1 MSNCL
6 LRAAIQINGNHIIEM
21 LGGNKQTDLV
31 IYDDL
36 NVNCHVYA
44 VFSTSNFCFFFFSL
58 SSYIIRTKKSLK
70 PKKSDARAQY
80 TFLKL
85 ILKEQSFDVV
95 WALGQPCKA
104 EM

>member
-58 SSYIIRTKKSLK
+58 LSYIIRTKKSLK
-70 PKKSDARAQY
+70 PKKV
-80 TFLKL
+80 TL
-85 ILKEQSFDVV
+85 
-95 WALGQPCKA
+95 ALNTLSLN
-104 EM
+104 